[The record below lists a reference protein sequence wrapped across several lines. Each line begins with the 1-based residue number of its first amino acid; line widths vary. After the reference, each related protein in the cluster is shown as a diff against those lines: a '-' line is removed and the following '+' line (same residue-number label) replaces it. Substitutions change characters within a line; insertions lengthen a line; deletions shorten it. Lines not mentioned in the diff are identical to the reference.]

1 MSCALSCLMPGCP
14 GLWVGCKAG
23 FAKGIL
29 QRGCRELW
37 GSGSAESH
45 NLTAW
50 LGSLQHRCLPVE
62 VLGLGLWGLHFAW
75 AQSTA
80 I

>member
-1 MSCALSCLMPGCP
+1 MQLCHVLCSQLPDAWLTCDPRV
-14 GLWVGCKAG
+14 WVGCKAG

-45 NLTAW
+45 TLTVW
-50 LGSLQHRCLPVE
+50 LGSVQHRCLPVR
-62 VLGLGLWGLHFAW
+62 GY
-75 AQSTA
+75 S
-80 I
+80 